1 MGLTGLWP
9 LFNLYKQTK
18 SFAEIAAEKG
28 FVRNFNTSCTLT
40 VGMDLSPI
48 LDSFQAKKIALGR
61 KVLHSPTDLTQSQFF
76 WLVSQLSETT
86 TCNIVIFDTV
96 SRPRQ
101 KRGTNVMVQKEP
113 YHYDYAKPFIYP
125 AGFHFHTAPG
135 ETDAELVEMYKRG
148 LIDIVLTSD
157 SNVFALSPAASVYSR
172 NSKESKCWAEL
183 IVDLYDVPLI
193 MQSLALSQE
202 QFILYALMVGNDLD
216 KSIPNCRP
224 VLALGAAQ
232 AVSMLFLQQYNQLLK
247 AGHKNKVT
255 KLLYQLKS
263 EIIHIMKENPV
274 GTLPHKAPAIA
285 DFLHTHN
292 FPLRQG
298 FVQAVFSITNLMQQ
312 VLLALNLHQA
322 LHYATIQISDSDA
335 DIKFGE
341 VMIHSNYIDLT
352 VNT

>member
-157 SNVFALSPAASVYSR
+157 SNVFALS
-172 NSKESKCWAEL
+172 
-183 IVDLYDVPLI
+183 
-193 MQSLALSQE
+193 
-202 QFILYALMVGNDLD
+202 
-216 KSIPNCRP
+216 
-224 VLALGAAQ
+224 
-232 AVSMLFLQQYNQLLK
+232 
-247 AGHKNKVT
+247 
-255 KLLYQLKS
+255 
-263 EIIHIMKENPV
+263 
-274 GTLPHKAPAIA
+274 
-285 DFLHTHN
+285 
-292 FPLRQG
+292 
-298 FVQAVFSITNLMQQ
+298 
-312 VLLALNLHQA
+312 VLLVA
-322 LHYATIQISDSDA
+322 
-335 DIKFGE
+335 
-341 VMIHSNYIDLT
+341 
-352 VNT
+352 